1 MPSPEY
7 QAHQNPEQ
15 PEKAMRGEALAYE
28 LESRMQ
34 VWRGL
39 SEEEAAQ
46 QTVSMHANDPK
57 AFEATSARLAD
68 YYEECQARSFVSADE
83 FEHVWASS
91 VATDPDQVVRGFQ
104 RWLVTGQKQ
113 SLRASFEQQMDVETA
128 FTEENSAEYARFCTS
143 RLVATG
149 LPPETAAFTVTML
162 RATQTEE
169 FVKQSTHFAVYRAD
183 LIARMMSDGDTLQQ
197 ATDEWNEWVDTDPAE
212 VGDNA
217 LNWISQQLNP
227 TDQELVQPSS

>member
-1 MPSPEY
+1 MSSPEY
-7 QAHQNPEQ
+7 QAHPYPDQ
-15 PEKAMRGEALAYE
+15 PENTMRGEALAYE
-28 LESRMQ
+28 LESRMH

-83 FEHVWASS
+83 FEHVWASR
-91 VATDPDQVVRGFQ
+91 VAADPDQVVRGFQ
-104 RWLVTGQKQ
+104 RWFVSGQKQ
-113 SLRASFEQQMDVETA
+113 TLKVGFEQQMDVEAA
-128 FTEENSAEYARFCTS
+128 FAEENSAEYARFCTS

-169 FVKQSTHFAVYRAD
+169 FIKQSIHFAVYRAD

-212 VGDNA
+212 VGDHA
-217 LNWISQQLNP
+217 ANWISQQMHSA
-227 TDQELVQPSS
+227 DQELAQPSN